1 MNNFIQHVTGQ
12 LVWLGEHRGLFLL
25 LIVELFAGVC
35 LLIGF
40 FQLKIKKQNEAAGVF
55 KGGSGSFGVPGNGDP
70 VMILRCKDLY
80 PVYITESFE
89 QQLDVTGD
97 DIKTDIG
104 IFLDKVGSG
113 KDWKLWKKYRSW
125 DGKQPFTSDFYLER
139 MKSWYRL
146 EITRSKDGLYDTF
159 QFRDITE
166 DKKELEAAKEQLKIA
181 ESVSQSKTEFLSS
194 MSHEIRTPMNGIIG
208 MLTLAHGQLRGH
220 SAENYII
227 KAEQLSKYLLS
238 VINDILDMSRIEA
251 GKIELESKPFELAA
265 LAEKLRNMFQKN
277 VEAKGVAFYVEMKD
291 VDVKYIVGDEL
302 RISQILVN
310 FLSNAQKFT
319 EKGEIRVTFRQ
330 LQKENGKVSLM
341 FRVHDTGKG
350 MDAKFISRI
359 FKPFEQESQ
368 DITKQYGGS
377 GLGMSITDRLVHLM
391 GGEIVID
398 SMLGKGSDF
407 SVYLTLPIAEV
418 SEIETEQEDETG
430 TDFTFNGCHI
440 LMAEDNEINAEIAVS
455 ILENEGAKVDV
466 AVNGKDAVEKY
477 AASAPGTYNFILMDI
492 QMPVMN
498 GRDAAKQIRSMDR
511 KDAGEIPIF
520 ALSADA
526 FVEDQRLSAMSGMNG
541 HFTKPI
547 DFEEMRVQI
556 GKILKGRRRY

>member
-391 GGEIVID
+391 SGEIVID

-418 SEIETEQEDETG
+418 SEIETEQEDETE

-556 GKILKGRRRY
+556 GKILKGRRKY

>member
-526 FVEDQRLSAMSGMNG
+526 FVEDQRLSAMSGMND

-556 GKILKGRRRY
+556 GKILKGRRKY